1 MYNALVTK
9 KTENDILGVIE
20 AAVDNT
26 FPAYSPFKV
35 IITAKVIH
43 LYRREVLCDSVLL
56 M

>member
-1 MYNALVTK
+1 MYNALVTQ

-35 IITAKVIH
+35 ITPAKAIN
-43 LYRREVLCDSVLL
+43 LYRREVLCDSFLL